1 MDTMRERMLRVKQ
14 IVGDGMLKDY
24 KLEEKDEQ
32 EIVTFMEDNK
42 NRLREVSLRMVTK
55 LADLFKMS
63 PERWKSLAENTCI
76 KRA

>member
-14 IVGDGMLKDY
+14 IVGDGMLADY

-32 EIVTFMEDNK
+32 EIVNFMEDNK

-63 PERWKSLAENTCI
+63 PERWRSLAENTCI
-76 KRA
+76 KR